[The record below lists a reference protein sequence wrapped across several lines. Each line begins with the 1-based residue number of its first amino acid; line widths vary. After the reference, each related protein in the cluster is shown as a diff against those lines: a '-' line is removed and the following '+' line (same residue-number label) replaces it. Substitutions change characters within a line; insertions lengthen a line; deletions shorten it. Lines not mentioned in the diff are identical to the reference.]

1 MCNIL
6 ITGASGMIGS
16 LIVESCLQKD
26 EIKQVTSITRK
37 PSGIQHAKLIEAIQN
52 DFLD

>member
-1 MCNIL
+1 MLNIL
-6 ITGASGMIGS
+6 IAGASGMIGS

-37 PSGIQHAKLIEAIQN
+37 PSGIRHAKLIEVIHT